1 MDGIEKILVDF
12 NRLKAACAEME
23 QKKILV
29 GITGGGAGSDV
40 IAIAHA
46 HEYGATIKP
55 KKGKYLAIPLTKEA
69 EEEGSPRA
77 FNNLRFVNAKGG
89 NLLMVRDKK
98 KGRGKTESE
107 AMFLL
112 VKSITL
118 PERSFIR
125 ASFDANQ
132 EKLGDIVTGA
142 VEKVLNGVMT
152 PSAAAESIG
161 AQSVQLVQNFIDENR
176 VKPESDFT
184 HKTQHTTL
192 YESGTHIRD
201 RIAYEVVIE

>member
-40 IAIAHA
+40 MAIAHA

-69 EEEGSPRA
+69 EEAGSPRA
-77 FNNLRFVNAKGG
+77 FNNLRFVNAKSG

-107 AMFLL
+107 ALFLL